1 MNKEK
6 YRKAANILFN
16 CRINKK
22 RLDKLPID
30 CIPNNIEE
38 AYKIQDE
45 LKILYLTLKDNY
57 TIGKKVGCTNKLAQK
72 QINVEEPFYGN
83 LFSKYSSMSGC
94 RLMSN
99 NFSKPYL
106 EPEFS
111 FRIKEDI
118 NITKAPFTFDQIANF
133 TDTVMGSVEI
143 VDFRFN
149 MEFKNIGINNLIS
162 TNAASEYWIKG
173 LKEFKLNEINLS
185 NHPVKVFINN
195 NLMDVGNS
203 SNVLGN
209 PLNSLLWLVNKLSLK
224 GEALLK
230 GNVVSTGTCTVAIP
244 LEKNYKVKIDFA
256 NMGNIDFQFN

>member
-1 MNKEK
+1 MDMEK
-6 YRKAANILFN
+6 YTKAANILFN
-16 CRINKK
+16 CRLNKI

-30 CIPNNIEE
+30 YMPKNIEE

-83 LFSKYSSMSGC
+83 LFSKYSELSGC
-94 RLMSN
+94 SLKLN
-99 NFSKPYL
+99 NFSKPYM

-118 NITKAPFTFDQIANF
+118 DITKAPFTLDQIADL

-149 MEFKNIGINNLIS
+149 MEFKDIGINNLIS

-173 LKEFKLNEINLS
+173 LKEFRLKEINLS
-185 NHPVKVFINN
+185 NHPVKVFINDK
-195 NLMDVGNS
+195 LIEEGNS
-203 SNVLGN
+203 SNVLEN
-209 PLNSLLWLVNKLSLK
+209 PLNSLLWLINKLALK

-230 GNVVSTGTCTVAIP
+230 DNVVSTGTCTVAIP
-244 LEKNYKVKIDFA
+244 LEKKFNVRVDFA
-256 NMGNIDFQFN
+256 NMGNVDFQIN

>member
-1 MNKEK
+1 MDMEK
-6 YRKAANILFN
+6 YTKAANILFN
-16 CRINKK
+16 SRLNKK

-30 CIPNNIEE
+30 CIPQNIEE

-83 LFSKYSSMSGC
+83 LFSKYSSVSGC
-94 RLMSN
+94 KLNSH
-99 NFSKPYL
+99 NFSKPYM

-118 NITKAPFTFDQIANF
+118 NIANAPFTLDQIVDL

-149 MEFKNIGINNLIS
+149 MEFKNIGIKNLIS

-173 LKEFKLNEINLS
+173 LKEFRLNEINLS
-185 NHPVKVFINN
+185 NHPVKVFINDK
-195 NLMDVGNS
+195 LVEEGNS
-203 SNVLGN
+203 SNVLKN
-209 PLNSLLWLVNKLSLK
+209 PLNSLLWLINKLSLK
-224 GEALLK
+224 GETLLK
-230 GNVVSTGTCTVAIP
+230 DNIVSTGTCTVAIP
-244 LEKNYKVKIDFA
+244 LEKNCNVKVDFA
-256 NMGNIDFQFN
+256 NIGNIDFQFN

>member
-1 MNKEK
+1 MDREK
-6 YRKAANILFN
+6 YTKAANILFN
-16 CRINKK
+16 TRINKL
-22 RLDKLPID
+22 RLNKLPID

-72 QINVEEPFYGN
+72 QINIEEPFYGN
-83 LFSKYSSMSGC
+83 LFSKYSSISGC
-94 RLMSN
+94 KLISN
-99 NFSKPYL
+99 NFSEPYM

-118 NITKAPFTFDQIANF
+118 NIANAPFSFEQIEDLV
-133 TDTVMGSVEI
+133 DTVMGSVEI

-149 MEFKNIGINNLIS
+149 NELKKIGIDNIIS
-162 TNAASEYWIKG
+162 TNGASEYWIKG

-195 NLMDVGNS
+195 KLIEEGNS
-203 SNVLGN
+203 SNVLQN
-209 PLNSLLWLVNKLSLK
+209 PLNSLLWLINKLSLK
-224 GEALLK
+224 GETLLK
-230 GNVVSTGTCTVAIP
+230 NNVVSTGTCTVAIP
-244 LEKNYKVKIDFA
+244 LEKNCKVRVDFA
-256 NMGNIDFQFN
+256 NMGNIDFEYN

>member
-1 MNKEK
+1 MNKKK
-6 YRKAANILFN
+6 YTKAANILFN
-16 CRINKK
+16 CRINKL
-22 RLDKLPID
+22 RLNKLPID
-30 CIPNNIEE
+30 CIPNSIQE

-83 LFSKYSSMSGC
+83 LFSKYSSISGC
-94 RLMSN
+94 KLMSN
-99 NFSKPYL
+99 NFSEPYM

-111 FRIKEDI
+111 FRIKNDI
-118 NITKAPFTFDQIANF
+118 NIANAPFTFEQIADL
-133 TDTVMGSVEI
+133 TDTVMSSVEI

-173 LKEFKLNEINLS
+173 IKEFKLNEINLS

-195 NLMDVGNS
+195 KLIEEGNS
-203 SNVLGN
+203 SNVLQN
-209 PLNSLLWLVNKLSLK
+209 PLNSLLWLINKLSLK
-224 GEALLK
+224 GEPLLK
-230 GNVVSTGTCTVAIP
+230 NNVVSTGTCTVAIP
-244 LEKNYKVKIDFA
+244 LEKNYKVRVDFA

>member
-72 QINVEEPFYGN
+72 QINIKEPFYGN

-94 RLMSN
+94 KLMSN
-99 NFSKPYL
+99 KFSEPYM
-106 EPEFS
+106 EAEFS

-118 NITKAPFTFDQIANF
+118 NIAKAPFTFDQIADL
-133 TDTVMGSVEI
+133 TDTVMSSVEI

-149 MEFKNIGINNLIS
+149 NELKKIGIDNIIS
-162 TNAASEYWIKG
+162 TNGASEYWIKG

-185 NHPVKVFINN
+185 NHPVKVFINDK
-195 NLMDVGNS
+195 LIEEGNS
-203 SNVLGN
+203 SNVLDN
-209 PLNSLLWLVNKLSLK
+209 PLNSLLWLINKLSLK
-224 GEALLK
+224 GEPLLK
-230 GNVVSTGTCTVAIP
+230 DNVVSTGTCTVAIP
-244 LEKNYKVKIDFA
+244 LEKNYKVRVDFA

>member
-1 MNKEK
+1 MEKEK
-6 YRKAANILFN
+6 CTKAANILFN

-30 CIPNNIEE
+30 CDPKNIEE

-45 LKILYLTLKDNY
+45 LKLIYLTLKDNY
-57 TIGKKVGCTNKLAQK
+57 MIGKKVGCTNKWAQK

-83 LFSKYSSMSGC
+83 LFSKYYAISGC
-94 RLMSN
+94 KLMSN
-99 NFSKPYL
+99 NFSEPYM

-118 NITKAPFTFDQIANF
+118 NITKAPFTFDQITDF

-149 MEFKNIGINNLIS
+149 TEFKNIGINNLIS

-185 NHPVKVFINN
+185 NHPVKVFVNN
-195 NLMDVGNS
+195 KFIDEGNS

-209 PLNSLLWLVNKLSLK
+209 PLNSLLWLINKLSLK
-224 GEALLK
+224 GEPLLK
-230 GNVVSTGTCTVAIP
+230 GNIVSTGTCTVAIP